1 MGHSSA
7 MTALIFIFLTVSPFF
22 ATGSSLF
29 GIGKCVDNQVELN
42 GHDDFHF
49 IAIGDWGSGHH
60 HQDEVADAIG
70 NFCFWNRCDIGD
82 RNKCRDK
89 DKDKILGTSASG
101 TDATSSS
108 PPGTT
113 CTRRGWTDPL
123 TRSSQRSG
131 KMCTSIPA

>member
-70 NFCFWNRCDIGD
+70 NFCFWNRRDIGD
-82 RNKCRDK
+82 RDKYKDNYKDKYKNKCRDK

-108 PPGTT
+108 PAG
-113 CTRRGWTDPL
+113 
-123 TRSSQRSG
+123 
-131 KMCTSIPA
+131 